1 MALVLYYGSGS
12 PYGWRVWAA
21 LEHKR
26 VAYELKTISFDAGD
40 LKSDWYRALNPRGR
54 TPVLTDGAYALYES
68 AAILEYL
75 EDRDPAPALFAED
88 AQARGTIR
96 RMVREADQYFAEPM
110 EKLVDIILFTP
121 PETWDSAAIA
131 AARAKIA
138 DELSRWEATVTDE
151 FLAGALSAADLT
163 LYPMLALVRRMAR
176 RCPDLAPD
184 DITGQRLS
192 AWAARMEAL
201 EIIQKTWP
209 PHWR

>member
-1 MALVLYYGSGS
+1 MTLVLYYGSGS

-26 VAYELKTISFDAGD
+26 LAYDLKTISFDAGD

-68 AAILEYL
+68 SAILEYL
-75 EDRDPAPALFAED
+75 EDCHPEPDLFAHEP
-88 AQARGTIR
+88 QLRGTIR

-110 EKLVDIILFTP
+110 EQLVDIILFTP
-121 PETWDSAAIA
+121 EETWDSAAIA
-131 AARAKIA
+131 TARAKIA
-138 DELSRWEATVTDE
+138 TELARWEAALTGA
-151 FLAGALSAADLT
+151 FLAGPLSAADLT

-176 RCPDLAPD
+176 RCSELAPD
-184 DITGQRLS
+184 EITGPHLS